1 MYNDDGDRMLMWED
15 GFCNVERG
23 RAVAPT
29 YAQCMNMN
37 HHNHGNNNSINNVMG
52 AFDMNGHDHHEA
64 PVWRSF
70 RKMSIQLYNYGE
82 G

>member
-1 MYNDDGDRMLMWED
+1 MWED

-23 RAVAPT
+23 RAMAMAPT

-37 HHNHGNNNSINNVMG
+37 HHVNQCNASSVNNSGHNAMMG
-52 AFDMNGHDHHEA
+52 AFDMNGHDHHHEA